1 MVSLGSAGTILGW
14 VLWDFWVGQS
24 EAAKMTS
31 RSTITNSLDLRNE
44 ESDHRSNRKT
54 DLNHSRPPS
63 RSGETSGLGLTLV
76 PSDPGH
82 NDHSQSADHLFTSP
96 IQSALSSTSSV
107 TNTQP
112 VASFSTSPSPSPDQ
126 SPMTILSQRNQ
137 QRLTTVKSAVLI
149 YCVLHGLSPILKSLT
164 MSTSPDSIW
173 ALSTI
178 LMCINILFFDYGGG
192 VGVK

>member
-31 RSTITNSLDLRNE
+31 RSAITNSLDLRNE
-44 ESDHRSNRKT
+44 ESDHRSNRKP

-82 NDHSQSADHLFTSP
+82 KHHYQSTDHLFMSP
-96 IQSALSSTSSV
+96 ISSELSSTSST
-107 TNTQP
+107 TNLQP
-112 VASFSTSPSPSPDQ
+112 AASFSPSRGYQ
-126 SPMTILSQRNQ
+126 SPINILSQRNQ
-137 QRLTTVKSAVLI
+137 QRLTTMKSAVLI

-164 MSTSPDSIW
+164 KSTSPDSIW